1 MFAIFRLFSMVSA
14 VAAFIQSPTG
24 RQLIGRVRS
33 FIARRLD
40 RRRADRAAALPA
52 GRA

>member
-14 VAAFIQSPTG
+14 VVAFIQSPTG

-33 FIARRLD
+33 YIAQRRD
-40 RRRADRAAALPA
+40 RRAVRAAALPA

>member
-1 MFAIFRLFSMVSA
+1 VSA

-24 RQLIGRVRS
+24 RQLIGRARS
-33 FIARRLD
+33 FVARRLE

-52 GRA
+52 GRV